1 MSLGLVSGIL
11 SLSHWSVVVALHWL
25 RQSSFLTD
33 TAVSLGVRSSN
44 APTAC
49 ARLSGTCLLGS
60 VMMFTR
66 MLTQLQGWRTA
77 LQHPPAALSGLQ
89 LLRLSK
95 GLECRSGGSPC
106 SHSWLGFPSLAGTQG
121 SVHPSLPPSMFPR
134 PARASP
140 RSLLGGDCRPT
151 RGRSA
156 FIPTRSQVTHVRV
169 TVWEALCCPT

>member
-11 SLSHWSVVVALHWL
+11 SLAHWSVIVSLHWL

-33 TAVSLGVRSSN
+33 TTVSLGVRSSK
-44 APTAC
+44 APTTC

-66 MLTQLQGWRTA
+66 TLTQLQGMENSSPA
-77 LQHPPAALSGLQ
+77 SPAALSGLQ
-89 LLRLSK
+89 LLRLRK
-95 GLECRSGGSPC
+95 GLECRSVGSPC
-106 SHSWLGFPSLAGTQG
+106 RHSWLGFPPLAGTQG
-121 SVHPSLPPSMFPR
+121 SAHPSHPPSVFPR

-140 RSLLGGDCRPT
+140 RSPLGGDCRPT

-156 FIPTRSQVTHVRV
+156 FIPTRFQVTHVWV